1 MTNCSSNSSLYR
13 LLSIHSP
20 IENQEGKITQSRKG
34 KCVTLESP
42 LSNAASMA
50 DITNQSQFF
59 QMNLTQVLALL
70 NMASQAASS
79 D

>member
-1 MTNCSSNSSLYR
+1 MVMVTVMAVGTVYYNSGNMWPTT
-13 LLSIHSP
+13 LLVP
-20 IENQEGKITQSRKG
+20 
-34 KCVTLESP
+34 
-42 LSNAASMA
+42 MA

-59 QMNLTQVLALL
+59 QMNLTQELALL

>member
-1 MTNCSSNSSLYR
+1 MTNMSPDSCLYR
-13 LLSIHSP
+13 LLSIYSP
-20 IENQEGKITQSRKG
+20 TENQEPKITQSRKG
-34 KCVTLESP
+34 KYVTLTSP
-42 LSNAASMA
+42 LSNAASLA

-59 QMNLTQVLALL
+59 QVSLTQVLVFL

>member
-1 MTNCSSNSSLYR
+1 MINCSPDSSLYR
-13 LLSIHSP
+13 LLSVYSP
-20 IENQEGKITQSRKG
+20 TENQERKTTQSRKG
-34 KCVTLESP
+34 KYVTFPSP

-59 QMNLTQVLALL
+59 QMILTQGLAFLSL
-70 NMASQAASS
+70 ASQAASS